1 MNGPTAPT
9 ILYAEDDRDDR
20 LLAGMAHRDS
30 GVINPLVFVGDG
42 REALAYLRQTS
53 GHADRLGAPRLG
65 ATQPA
70 IVLLDLHMPG
80 MSGLETLR
88 AIKTDVLLRRIPV
101 LILTSSTSAEDI
113 GACYD
118 AGANSYAVKP
128 TAAAGFVAFFE
139 ILCRYWLSTVSL
151 GLEVRP

>member
-30 GVINPLVFVGDG
+30 GVINPLVFVGGG
-42 REALAYLRQTS
+42 REALEYLRRT
-53 GHADRLGAPRLG
+53 GRHADRVGAP
-65 ATQPA
+65 QPA

-88 AIKTDVLLRRIPV
+88 AIKTDALLRRIPV

-118 AGANSYAVKP
+118 AGANSYTVKP